1 MTADRE
7 TPRIGFRKILY
18 LTDLSE
24 SGRQAFPYAAS
35 LAQTYGA
42 ELTVLHI
49 VESHDLEKY
58 LVGYISEPLW
68 NEIKQGSLEEA
79 RETLLRRKRDD
90 ATIRDNI
97 DTHCQ
102 DALPG
107 ESASYV
113 SYDVAVETGD
123 TVDKVLEKADKEGYD
138 LIVIGKHGHGALKG
152 ALIGDTAQRIL
163 RRTTKPVLV
172 VEVPPKDDD

>member
-7 TPRIGFRKILY
+7 TPRIGFKKILY

-24 SGRQAFPYAAS
+24 TGRQAFPYAAS
-35 LAQTYGA
+35 LAHLYGA
-42 ELTVLHI
+42 ELTVFHV

-68 NEIKQGSLEEA
+68 NEIKRGSLEEA
-79 RETLLRRKRDD
+79 RQILLRRKRDD
-90 ATIRDNI
+90 ARIRHSI
-97 DTHCQ
+97 DAHCQ
-102 DALPG
+102 DAMPP

-113 SYDVAVETGD
+113 SYDVVVETGD
-123 TVDKVLEKADKEGYD
+123 TVDKVLAKAEKEGYD
-138 LIVIGKHGHGALKG
+138 LIVVGRHGHGALKG
-152 ALIGDTAQRIL
+152 ALIGDTAQRIV

-172 VEVPPKDDD
+172 VEVPPKED